1 MMNVLHLD
9 DDTLFLH
16 RCSISFKTS
25 PHVAHITYSTANS
38 AEEFK
43 SKLESIQPQG
53 VLLDLS
59 FGGKA
64 LKGLE
69 VLRAIREQGYQGSV
83 MVMSAL
89 STSDIIL
96 ECMRA
101 GANDFLSKGIDE
113 SELTFRVSRLL
124 QNVNPQLPLRGT
136 TRNLPA
142 YVTGR
147 AMRDIQQRLAR
158 VLNSSVRALLVSGE
172 SGSGKEMVAD
182 TLRSLLPVG
191 SPFISINCAALATNL
206 IEGEIFGHEKGAFT
220 GATQSKIGLYEAA
233 DGGWFFLDEVA
244 RLSLPAQASLLR
256 ALENGEV
263 RPVGGT
269 RSKKV
274 NVKVIAATNE
284 SLDKMVEL
292 GEFRADLLS
301 RLRGYEIGLP
311 PLRARSHLERQEI
324 VEALLDR
331 LNATVHVDGK
341 EYRITNSCMAVLC
354 DLPWDQGNIRELWQT
369 ILAMSVDASDG
380 VLSLE
385 SLPPRL
391 LRRKKEESQSGQII
405 QVANETQNSSTTES
419 LPEGLRPILTPVF
432 PLHFENMVDSLFE
445 HLLNSLRRIA
455 GEEFPSQRVVA
466 QMFTMTRHEATQRMA
481 RSGKAAQ

>member
-1 MMNVLHLD
+1 
-9 DDTLFLH
+9 
-16 RCSISFKTS
+16 
-25 PHVAHITYSTANS
+25 
-38 AEEFK
+38 
-43 SKLESIQPQG
+43 
-53 VLLDLS
+53 
-59 FGGKA
+59 
-64 LKGLE
+64 
-69 VLRAIREQGYQGSV
+69 
-83 MVMSAL
+83 
-89 STSDIIL
+89 
-96 ECMRA
+96 
-101 GANDFLSKGIDE
+101 
-113 SELTFRVSRLL
+113 
-124 QNVNPQLPLRGT
+124 
-136 TRNLPA
+136 
-142 YVTGR
+142 
-147 AMRDIQQRLAR
+147 MRDIQQRLAR

-182 TLRSLLPVG
+182 TLRSLLPLG

-331 LNATVHVDGK
+331 LNATVHVEGK

-405 QVANETQNSSTTES
+405 QVANETQSSSTTES

-432 PLHFENMVDSLFE
+432 PLNFENMVDSLFE

-455 GEEFPSQRVVA
+455 GEELPSQRVVA